1 MQNLHRNHS
10 QIIRF
15 LFVGLLNTIFGY
27 GIFVILLYSGI
38 HHAISLFFS
47 TIIGI
52 VFNFKTLGTLV
63 FKSTNN
69 KLIYRF
75 FFVYFFSYFANLIL
89 INMFH
94 MIGLNF
100 YFSAAL
106 SIAPIALLSYL
117 LNRRY
122 VFN

>member
-1 MQNLHRNHS
+1 MHRDHS
-10 QIIRF
+10 QVIRF

-27 GIFVILLYSGI
+27 SIFVIFLYSGI

-52 VFNFKTLGTLV
+52 VFNFKTLGVLV

-69 KLIYRF
+69 KLVYRF
-75 FFVYFFSYFANLIL
+75 FFVYFFSYLANLIL

-94 MIGLNF
+94 MIGLNL

-106 SIAPIALLSYL
+106 SIAPIAFLSYL
-117 LNRRY
+117 LNKKY

>member
-1 MQNLHRNHS
+1 MLKYQT
-10 QIIRF
+10 QIVRF
-15 LFVGLLNTIFGY
+15 LFVGFLNTIFGY
-27 GIFVILLYSGI
+27 SVFVILLYSGI

-52 VFNFKTLGTLV
+52 VFNFKTLGILV
-63 FKSTNN
+63 FKSNSN

-75 FFVYFFSYFANLIL
+75 FFVYLFSYVANLIL
-89 INMFH
+89 MNMFH
-94 MIGLNF
+94 IIGLNF

-106 SIAPIALLSYL
+106 SLVPVAFLSYL
-117 LNRRY
+117 LNKKY

>member
-1 MQNLHRNHS
+1 LFRDHA

-15 LFVGLLNTIFGY
+15 LFVGLINTIFGY
-27 GIFVILLYSGI
+27 SVFVILLYSGI

-52 VFNFKTLGTLV
+52 IFNFKTLGVLV
-63 FKSTNN
+63 FKSSNN

-75 FFVYFFSYFANLIL
+75 FFVYLFSYVANLII
-89 INMFH
+89 INIFH
-94 MIGLNF
+94 MFGLNF
-100 YFSAAL
+100 YLSAAL
-106 SIAPIALLSYL
+106 SLAPIAFLSYL
-117 LNRRY
+117 LNKIY